1 LHIYKKRVL
10 AGRYSYKRAIGQLTE
25 YAVNEGYANISLNHK
40 GVSMIKWNLR
50 TLNEPKSIYI
60 EGKYGVEI
68 KTYLM
73 LHELGH
79 HEIRKNWKK
88 FTKRFPASAYAEEVH
103 LATNDKRYKRRD
115 SYVVASLEE
124 EFMAWEEGLKL
135 GKRLGIKINMDKWID
150 FKSKCLKSYIVYFA
164 NLKK

>member
-1 LHIYKKRVL
+1 M

-25 YAVNEGYANISLNHK
+25 YAVNEGYAHISLNHK
-40 GVSMIKWNLR
+40 GISMIKWNKK

-60 EGKYGVEI
+60 EGKHGLEI

-79 HEIRKNWKK
+79 HELRKDWRK
-88 FTKRFPASAYAEEVH
+88 FTKRFPATAYAEEVH
-103 LATNDKRYKRRD
+103 LATKDKRYKRRD
-115 SYVVASLEE
+115 TYVVASLEE
-124 EFMAWEEGLKL
+124 EFAAWDEGLKL
-135 GKRLGIKINMDKWID
+135 GKKLGIRVNMEKWID
-150 FKSKCLKSYIVYFA
+150 FKSKCLKSYIIYFA

>member
-1 LHIYKKRVL
+1 M
-10 AGRYSYKRAIGQLTE
+10 GRYSYKKAIGQLTE
-25 YAVNEGYANISLNHK
+25 YAVNEGYAKIFLNHK
-40 GVSMIKWNLR
+40 GISMIKWKLR

-60 EGKYGVEI
+60 EGKHGLEI

-79 HEIRKNWKK
+79 HELRKDWKT
-88 FTKRFPASAYAEEVH
+88 FTKRFPATAYAEEVH
-103 LATNDKRYKRRD
+103 LITRDKKYKRRD
-115 SYVVASLEE
+115 TYVVASLEE
-124 EFMAWEEGLKL
+124 EFAAWDEGLKL
-135 GKRLGIKINMDKWID
+135 GKKLGIKINEDKWVE

>member
-1 LHIYKKRVL
+1 MS
-10 AGRYSYKRAIGQLTE
+10 RYSYKRALNQLKE
-25 YAVNEGYANISLNHK
+25 YAVGEGYMLVTYNYTGISK
-40 GVSMIKWNLR
+40 ITWNR
-50 TLNEPKSIYI
+50 STLNEPNSIYI
-60 EGKYGVEI
+60 EGRHGLEI

-88 FTKRFPASAYAEEVH
+88 FMRRFPASAKAEQVH
-103 LATNDKRYKRRD
+103 LETRDTKYKRRD

-124 EFMAWEEGLKL
+124 EFMAWEEGLRLGNKL
-135 GKRLGIKINMDKWID
+135 GIRVNMDKFID
-150 FKSKCLKSYIVYFA
+150 FKSKCLKSYINYFA

>member
-1 LHIYKKRVL
+1 L
-10 AGRYSYKRAIGQLTE
+10 GRYSYKKAIGLLKE
-25 YAVNEGYANISLNHK
+25 YAVSEGYANISLNHK
-40 GVSMIKWNLR
+40 GVSMIKWNKE

-60 EGKYGVEI
+60 EGKYGLEI

-79 HEIRKNWKK
+79 HELRKDWKK
-88 FTKRFPASAYAEEVH
+88 FTKRFPVTAHAEHKYLTE
-103 LATNDKRYKRRD
+103 NEKKYIRRD

-124 EFMAWEEGLKL
+124 EFAAWDEGLKL
-135 GKRLGIKINMDKWID
+135 GKRLGIKINMEEWID
-150 FKSKCLKSYIVYFA
+150 FKSKCLKSYIIYFA

>member
-1 LHIYKKRVL
+1 M
-10 AGRYSYKRAIGQLTE
+10 ARYSYKAAIEQLTD
-25 YAVNEGYANISLNHK
+25 YAVNEGYAHISLNHK
-40 GVSMIKWNLR
+40 GISMIKWNTK

-60 EGKYGVEI
+60 EGKYGLEI

-79 HEIRKNWKK
+79 HELRKDWKK
-88 FTKRFPASAYAEEVH
+88 FTKRFPVTAHAEHKH
-103 LATNDKRYKRRD
+103 LVEKDKKYKRRD

-124 EFMAWEEGLKL
+124 EFAAWTEGLKL
-135 GKRLGIKINMDKWID
+135 GKKLGIKVNMDKWID
-150 FKSKCLKSYIVYFA
+150 FKSKCLKSYIVYYA